1 MTRHPV
7 ETIWRNVGLPE
18 YFLGNDG
25 SNHGLYRLHDRIQWE
40 TVSSIVDMWPELCPR
55 PVTRAEGELL
65 NAVLMNM
72 LSRLRERGVEV
83 PDVAIVR
90 VENVEVRE

>member
-1 MTRHPV
+1 MTHLDMQRV
-7 ETIWRNVGLPE
+7 V
-18 YFLGNDG
+18 DA
-25 SNHGLYRLHDRIQWE
+25 IQFDA
-40 TVSSIVDMWPELCPR
+40 VAMIVDMWPELCPR

-72 LSRLRERGVEV
+72 LSRLREKGVEV

-90 VENVEVRE
+90 VENVEVRDGRAD